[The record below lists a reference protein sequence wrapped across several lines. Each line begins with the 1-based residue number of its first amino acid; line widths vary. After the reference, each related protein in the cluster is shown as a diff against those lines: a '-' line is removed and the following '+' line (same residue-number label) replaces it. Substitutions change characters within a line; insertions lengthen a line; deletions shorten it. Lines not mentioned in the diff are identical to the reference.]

1 MNSEDYARYL
11 VTSPLEGIE
20 EQKESTGVHMMTYM
34 SQQQV
39 PEADYTIKLGW
50 ITERPQP
57 ASIMEEHTHDTDE
70 IIILWG
76 NNHRY
81 PQVLGGEAE
90 IAIGGQKITFNA
102 TTGIYIPSGLPHGPM
117 TWKRY
122 KSPHIMMTLM
132 LSRSVSGP
140 VLKDG
145 PVDYEQY
152 VIRSPMREAGAELTA
167 GRTAPTMTY
176 MSGVQIPGVKTY
188 IEFGWTF
195 GMPKSARTAH
205 AMPVMAHDNFEE
217 IVLHIGGDP
226 KDPLDLGGDI
236 EFHVGG
242 QPLRFNSSSA
252 LFVPKGVFHGPI
264 KCFEYR
270 KPHIVMAIMCGAG
283 NIQEGWDGSFKEDE
297 EPKTGD

>member
-1 MNSEDYARYL
+1 MNSEDFARYL
-11 VTSPLEGIE
+11 VTSPLEVDEG
-20 EQKESTGVHMMTYM
+20 QKESTGVSMLTYI
-34 SQQQV
+34 SRQQV

-50 ITERPQP
+50 ITTQPQP
-57 ASIMEEHTHDTDE
+57 AAIVEEHTHDEDE

-76 NNHRY
+76 NNHQY
-81 PQVLGGEAE
+81 PQVLGGEVE
-90 IAIGGQKITFNA
+90 MVIGGQKITFN
-102 TTGIYIPSGLPHGPM
+102 TTAGIYIPAGLPHGPM
-117 TWKRY
+117 TWKQY
-122 KSPHIMMTLM
+122 KSPHMLMTLM
-132 LSRSVSGP
+132 LSKSVPGP
-140 VLKDG
+140 GLKDG
-145 PVDYEQY
+145 PFDYEQY

-195 GMPKSARTAH
+195 GIPKSSRTAH

-226 KDPLDLGGDI
+226 EDPLDLGGDL

-242 QPLRFNSSSA
+242 QPLRFNTSSA

-264 KCFEYR
+264 KCLEYR
-270 KPHIVMAIMCGAG
+270 KPHIVMAIMGGAG
-283 NIQEGWDGSFKEDE
+283 TIKEGWEGSFKEDE
-297 EPKTGD
+297 ETKTGN